1 MSGSIELAKRDILGK
16 QEELETIIN
25 KVSQAYVLPEID
37 QRQSPKP
44 RQGARMHMPP
54 ANRSMDVKDINGVYK
69 KNRFGARLS
78 VDPEAAKQ
86 FAGTRRDSSGAVI
99 RDQTCFIKH
108 KNDSEAFSHLGNKQT
123 LYRKSVQRLP
133 NIEYHSVN
141 RPSPARV
148 NP

>member
-1 MSGSIELAKRDILGK
+1 
-16 QEELETIIN
+16 
-25 KVSQAYVLPEID
+25 
-37 QRQSPKP
+37 
-44 RQGARMHMPP
+44 MHMPP
-54 ANRSMDVKDINGVYK
+54 ANRSMDVRDINGVL
-69 KNRFGARLS
+69 KNRYGARLS

-86 FAGTRRDSSGAVI
+86 FAGTRRDSSKAVI
-99 RDQTCFIKH
+99 KDQSSFIKH

-148 NP
+148 NPQLMNIAGVAATREPGAMNTTMLYRVPESGNPTLHPKSK